1 MEKIVKISF
10 CGNDIC
16 VVTDSGKD
24 VLYRLGEDYLLHRL
38 SLGHTQASCRL
49 HLSLIDGVKAASY
62 KLCHICTRID
72 TECDYCGHDTRCI
85 RNEDDE
91 IEYHQFVI
99 DLGDTSLDIMETE
112 LVELSVPE
120 IKELL
125 GNKDNRDDFY
135 VFRASSGDHYIEGRT
150 LRMKAFTLILCT
162 DGMENGSVNLRD
174 VSINKGS
181 LLMSFPGNVLKIES
195 GYPMATVRGIM
206 LSQDFMR
213 MMNVDVK
220 NSMPLFMRLAYNPM
234 IHLTQKQ
241 QEDIER
247 YLDLLE
253 NISDNDNLAHR
264 DQIVSG
270 LVSSMFF
277 RISDMYEQSTQVAN
291 DKELSVRNRREEYFA
306 KFIIKRRADIRGIR
320 RNIEHILFV
329 ENIFFVDVPQLDL
342 SHKLSLNLVNTKADH
357 QIGHHFA
364 VLFGVAD
371 NGNGFIDIQKNFLQT
386 FKQVQFFFFL
396 LQYFLLLAISY
407 RINL

>member
-1 MEKIVKISF
+1 
-10 CGNDIC
+10 
-16 VVTDSGKD
+16 
-24 VLYRLGEDYLLHRL
+24 
-38 SLGHTQASCRL
+38 
-49 HLSLIDGVKAASY
+49 
-62 KLCHICTRID
+62 
-72 TECDYCGHDTRCI
+72 
-85 RNEDDE
+85 
-91 IEYHQFVI
+91 
-99 DLGDTSLDIMETE
+99 METE

-253 NISDNDNLAHR
+253 NISDNDHLAHR

-306 KFIIKRRADIRGIR
+306 KFITLLSNNFKRERTVGFYAEQMCVTPKYLSLLIKEFSGKSAAEWIDYYVITEAKTLLRYSTMSIQEVAY
-320 RNIEHILFV
+320 ELSFSSQS
-329 ENIFFVDVPQLDL
+329 FFGKYFKHLTGMSP
-342 SHKLSLNLVNTKADH
+342 SEYKLSGK
-357 QIGHHFA
+357 
-364 VLFGVAD
+364 
-371 NGNGFIDIQKNFLQT
+371 
-386 FKQVQFFFFL
+386 
-396 LQYFLLLAISY
+396 
-407 RINL
+407 

>member
-1 MEKIVKISF
+1 
-10 CGNDIC
+10 
-16 VVTDSGKD
+16 
-24 VLYRLGEDYLLHRL
+24 
-38 SLGHTQASCRL
+38 
-49 HLSLIDGVKAASY
+49 
-62 KLCHICTRID
+62 
-72 TECDYCGHDTRCI
+72 
-85 RNEDDE
+85 
-91 IEYHQFVI
+91 
-99 DLGDTSLDIMETE
+99 METE

-125 GNKDNRDDFY
+125 GNKDNRDDFH

-206 LSQDFMR
+206 ISQDFMR

-234 IHLTQKQ
+234 IHLSQKQ

-306 KFIIKRRADIRGIR
+306 KFITLLSNNFKRERTVGFYAEQMCVTPKYLSLLIKEFSGKSAAEWIDYYVITEAKTLLRYSTMSIQEVAY
-320 RNIEHILFV
+320 ELSFSSQS
-329 ENIFFVDVPQLDL
+329 FFGKYFKHLTGMSP
-342 SHKLSLNLVNTKADH
+342 SEYKLSGK
-357 QIGHHFA
+357 
-364 VLFGVAD
+364 
-371 NGNGFIDIQKNFLQT
+371 
-386 FKQVQFFFFL
+386 
-396 LQYFLLLAISY
+396 
-407 RINL
+407 

>member
-1 MEKIVKISF
+1 
-10 CGNDIC
+10 
-16 VVTDSGKD
+16 
-24 VLYRLGEDYLLHRL
+24 
-38 SLGHTQASCRL
+38 
-49 HLSLIDGVKAASY
+49 
-62 KLCHICTRID
+62 
-72 TECDYCGHDTRCI
+72 
-85 RNEDDE
+85 
-91 IEYHQFVI
+91 
-99 DLGDTSLDIMETE
+99 
-112 LVELSVPE
+112 
-120 IKELL
+120 
-125 GNKDNRDDFY
+125 
-135 VFRASSGDHYIEGRT
+135 
-150 LRMKAFTLILCT
+150 
-162 DGMENGSVNLRD
+162 MENGSVNLRD

-306 KFIIKRRADIRGIR
+306 KFITLLSNNFKRERTVGFYAEQMCVTPKYLSLLIKEFSGKSAAEWIDYYVITEAKTLLRYSTMSIQEVAY
-320 RNIEHILFV
+320 ELSFSSQS
-329 ENIFFVDVPQLDL
+329 FFGKYFKHLTGMSP
-342 SHKLSLNLVNTKADH
+342 SEYKLSGK
-357 QIGHHFA
+357 
-364 VLFGVAD
+364 
-371 NGNGFIDIQKNFLQT
+371 
-386 FKQVQFFFFL
+386 
-396 LQYFLLLAISY
+396 
-407 RINL
+407 

>member
-1 MEKIVKISF
+1 
-10 CGNDIC
+10 
-16 VVTDSGKD
+16 
-24 VLYRLGEDYLLHRL
+24 
-38 SLGHTQASCRL
+38 
-49 HLSLIDGVKAASY
+49 
-62 KLCHICTRID
+62 
-72 TECDYCGHDTRCI
+72 
-85 RNEDDE
+85 
-91 IEYHQFVI
+91 
-99 DLGDTSLDIMETE
+99 METE

-291 DKELSVRNRREEYFA
+291 DKERSVRNRREEYFE
-306 KFIIKRRADIRGIR
+306 KFITLLSNNFKRERTVGFYAEQMCVTPKYLSLLIKEFSGKSAAEWIDYYVITEAKTLLRYSTMSIQEVAY
-320 RNIEHILFV
+320 ELSFSSQS
-329 ENIFFVDVPQLDL
+329 FFGKYFKHLTGMSP
-342 SHKLSLNLVNTKADH
+342 SEYKLSGK
-357 QIGHHFA
+357 
-364 VLFGVAD
+364 
-371 NGNGFIDIQKNFLQT
+371 
-386 FKQVQFFFFL
+386 
-396 LQYFLLLAISY
+396 
-407 RINL
+407 

>member
-1 MEKIVKISF
+1 M
-10 CGNDIC
+10 
-16 VVTDSGKD
+16 
-24 VLYRLGEDYLLHRL
+24 
-38 SLGHTQASCRL
+38 
-49 HLSLIDGVKAASY
+49 
-62 KLCHICTRID
+62 
-72 TECDYCGHDTRCI
+72 
-85 RNEDDE
+85 
-91 IEYHQFVI
+91 
-99 DLGDTSLDIMETE
+99 
-112 LVELSVPE
+112 VELSVPE

-241 QEDIER
+241 QDDIER

-306 KFIIKRRADIRGIR
+306 KFITLLSNNFKRERTVGFYAEQMCVTPKYLSLLIKEFSGKSAAEWIDNYVITEAKTLLRYSTMSIQEVAY
-320 RNIEHILFV
+320 ELSFSSQS
-329 ENIFFVDVPQLDL
+329 FFGKYFKHLTGMSP
-342 SHKLSLNLVNTKADH
+342 SEYKLSGK
-357 QIGHHFA
+357 
-364 VLFGVAD
+364 
-371 NGNGFIDIQKNFLQT
+371 
-386 FKQVQFFFFL
+386 
-396 LQYFLLLAISY
+396 
-407 RINL
+407 

>member
-1 MEKIVKISF
+1 
-10 CGNDIC
+10 
-16 VVTDSGKD
+16 
-24 VLYRLGEDYLLHRL
+24 
-38 SLGHTQASCRL
+38 
-49 HLSLIDGVKAASY
+49 
-62 KLCHICTRID
+62 
-72 TECDYCGHDTRCI
+72 
-85 RNEDDE
+85 
-91 IEYHQFVI
+91 
-99 DLGDTSLDIMETE
+99 METE

-195 GYPMATVRGIM
+195 GYPMATVCGIM

-306 KFIIKRRADIRGIR
+306 KFITLLSNNFKRERTVGFYAEQMCVTPKYLSLLIKEFSGKSAAEWIDYYVITEAKTLLRYSTMSIQEVAY
-320 RNIEHILFV
+320 ELSFSSQS
-329 ENIFFVDVPQLDL
+329 FFGKYFKHLTGMSP
-342 SHKLSLNLVNTKADH
+342 SEYKLSGK
-357 QIGHHFA
+357 
-364 VLFGVAD
+364 
-371 NGNGFIDIQKNFLQT
+371 
-386 FKQVQFFFFL
+386 
-396 LQYFLLLAISY
+396 
-407 RINL
+407 

>member
-1 MEKIVKISF
+1 
-10 CGNDIC
+10 
-16 VVTDSGKD
+16 
-24 VLYRLGEDYLLHRL
+24 
-38 SLGHTQASCRL
+38 
-49 HLSLIDGVKAASY
+49 
-62 KLCHICTRID
+62 
-72 TECDYCGHDTRCI
+72 
-85 RNEDDE
+85 
-91 IEYHQFVI
+91 
-99 DLGDTSLDIMETE
+99 METE

-291 DKELSVRNRREEYFA
+291 DKERSVRNRREEYFA
-306 KFIIKRRADIRGIR
+306 KFITLLSNNFKRERTVGFYAEQMCVTPKYLSLLIKEFSGKSAAEWIDNYVITEAKTLLRYSTMSIQEVAY
-320 RNIEHILFV
+320 ELSFSSQS
-329 ENIFFVDVPQLDL
+329 FFGKYFKHLTGMSP
-342 SHKLSLNLVNTKADH
+342 SEYKLSGK
-357 QIGHHFA
+357 
-364 VLFGVAD
+364 
-371 NGNGFIDIQKNFLQT
+371 
-386 FKQVQFFFFL
+386 
-396 LQYFLLLAISY
+396 
-407 RINL
+407 

>member
-1 MEKIVKISF
+1 
-10 CGNDIC
+10 
-16 VVTDSGKD
+16 
-24 VLYRLGEDYLLHRL
+24 
-38 SLGHTQASCRL
+38 
-49 HLSLIDGVKAASY
+49 
-62 KLCHICTRID
+62 
-72 TECDYCGHDTRCI
+72 
-85 RNEDDE
+85 
-91 IEYHQFVI
+91 
-99 DLGDTSLDIMETE
+99 METE

-277 RISDMYEQSTQVAN
+277 RISDMYEQSIQVAN
-291 DKELSVRNRREEYFA
+291 DKERSVRNRREEYFA
-306 KFIIKRRADIRGIR
+306 KFITLLSNNFKRERTVGFYAEQMCVTPKYLSLLIKEFSGKSAAEWIDNYVITEAKTLLRYSTMSIQEVAY
-320 RNIEHILFV
+320 ELSFSSQS
-329 ENIFFVDVPQLDL
+329 FFGKYFKHLTGMSP
-342 SHKLSLNLVNTKADH
+342 SEYKLSGK
-357 QIGHHFA
+357 
-364 VLFGVAD
+364 
-371 NGNGFIDIQKNFLQT
+371 
-386 FKQVQFFFFL
+386 
-396 LQYFLLLAISY
+396 
-407 RINL
+407 

>member
-1 MEKIVKISF
+1 
-10 CGNDIC
+10 
-16 VVTDSGKD
+16 
-24 VLYRLGEDYLLHRL
+24 
-38 SLGHTQASCRL
+38 
-49 HLSLIDGVKAASY
+49 
-62 KLCHICTRID
+62 
-72 TECDYCGHDTRCI
+72 
-85 RNEDDE
+85 
-91 IEYHQFVI
+91 
-99 DLGDTSLDIMETE
+99 METE

-253 NISDNDNLAHR
+253 NISENDNLAHR

-291 DKELSVRNRREEYFA
+291 DKERSVRNRREEYFA
-306 KFIIKRRADIRGIR
+306 KFITLLSNNFKRERTVGFYAEQMCVTPKYLSLLIKEFSGKSAAEWIDNYVITEAKTLLRYSTMSIQEVAY
-320 RNIEHILFV
+320 ELSFSSQS
-329 ENIFFVDVPQLDL
+329 FFGKYFKHLTGMSP
-342 SHKLSLNLVNTKADH
+342 SEYKLSGK
-357 QIGHHFA
+357 
-364 VLFGVAD
+364 
-371 NGNGFIDIQKNFLQT
+371 
-386 FKQVQFFFFL
+386 
-396 LQYFLLLAISY
+396 
-407 RINL
+407 

>member
-1 MEKIVKISF
+1 
-10 CGNDIC
+10 
-16 VVTDSGKD
+16 
-24 VLYRLGEDYLLHRL
+24 
-38 SLGHTQASCRL
+38 
-49 HLSLIDGVKAASY
+49 
-62 KLCHICTRID
+62 
-72 TECDYCGHDTRCI
+72 
-85 RNEDDE
+85 
-91 IEYHQFVI
+91 
-99 DLGDTSLDIMETE
+99 METE

-277 RISDMYEQSTQVAN
+277 RISDMYEQSTQIAN
-291 DKELSVRNRREEYFA
+291 DKERSVRNRREEYFA
-306 KFIIKRRADIRGIR
+306 KFITLLSNNFKRERTVGFYAEQMCVTPKYLSLLIKEFSGKSAAEWIDNYVITEAKTLLRYSTMSIQEVAY
-320 RNIEHILFV
+320 ELSFSSQS
-329 ENIFFVDVPQLDL
+329 FFGKYFKHLTGMSP
-342 SHKLSLNLVNTKADH
+342 SEYKLSGK
-357 QIGHHFA
+357 
-364 VLFGVAD
+364 
-371 NGNGFIDIQKNFLQT
+371 
-386 FKQVQFFFFL
+386 
-396 LQYFLLLAISY
+396 
-407 RINL
+407 

>member
-1 MEKIVKISF
+1 
-10 CGNDIC
+10 
-16 VVTDSGKD
+16 
-24 VLYRLGEDYLLHRL
+24 
-38 SLGHTQASCRL
+38 
-49 HLSLIDGVKAASY
+49 
-62 KLCHICTRID
+62 
-72 TECDYCGHDTRCI
+72 
-85 RNEDDE
+85 
-91 IEYHQFVI
+91 
-99 DLGDTSLDIMETE
+99 METE

-220 NSMPLFMRLAYNPM
+220 NSLPLFMRLAYNPM

-306 KFIIKRRADIRGIR
+306 KFITLLSNNFKRERTVGFYAEQMCVTPKYLSLLIKEFSGKSAAEWIDYYVITEAKTLLRYSTMSIQEVAY
-320 RNIEHILFV
+320 ELSFSSQS
-329 ENIFFVDVPQLDL
+329 FFGKYFKHLTGMSP
-342 SHKLSLNLVNTKADH
+342 SEYKLSGK
-357 QIGHHFA
+357 
-364 VLFGVAD
+364 
-371 NGNGFIDIQKNFLQT
+371 
-386 FKQVQFFFFL
+386 
-396 LQYFLLLAISY
+396 
-407 RINL
+407 